1 MGAAAF
7 LETRSVAVDPG
18 MEAVASIRVRNTGTV
33 VDQFTLSILGDPQAW
48 STIEP
53 LTLSLFPGAEET
65 ARITFRPPRSAD
77 VPAGEMPFGIRIDSK
92 EDPAGDVVEE
102 GVLNIGVFTDTYA
115 ELAPRTS
122 RGSRKATHDLAVD
135 NRGNIR
141 LNAQITANDPDK
153 ALDFDLQPPSVVA
166 DPGTAAIS
174 KVAVKPRKRF
184 WRGPPKTHPFRV
196 EVLSPGA
203 AAVGVDGT
211 MLQEAMLP
219 ANALRALIAALAI
232 LVIAVLA
239 YFFLLKP
246 SIESIARQ
254 ELIAAGATVDPSGQP
269 VLPGSQRK
277 PAGGGG
283 GAPTPTPAGG
293 GGGGGGGG
301 SPSPTTGGGGGGS
314 PSPTASG
321 GTGTSGS
328 PTDTGSAGAPTP
340 APTAPNL
347 APAQRDGRL
356 LAGSEEVVPAGVTL
370 YVTDLIFSN
379 PSDTFT
385 GRMILGR
392 RDHNTDPF
400 TEQILLEL
408 QLQNFRD
415 LDFHWVTPLTFGS
428 NFAMYVSCPDPDGC
442 AGAAVSWSGYQR

>member
-7 LETRSVAVDPG
+7 LETKSVAVDPG

-48 STIEP
+48 STVEP

-65 ARITFRPPRSAD
+65 ARITFRPPRSAE

-219 ANALRALIAALAI
+219 PNALRALIAALAI

-277 PAGGGG
+277 PPA
-283 GAPTPTPAGG
+283 GAPTPAGPATPVGPATPTPAGPAG
-293 GGGGGGGG
+293 GSTPPGG
-301 SPSPTTGGGGGGS
+301 SPTP
-314 PSPTASG
+314 SG
-321 GTGTSGS
+321 GTGTSVSPGGETGS
-328 PTDTGSAGAPTP
+328 PGAPTP
-340 APTAPNL
+340 SPTAPNL

-370 YVTDLIFSN
+370 YITDLIFSN

-392 RDHNTDPF
+392 RDHNTDPA

-415 LDFHWVTPLTFGS
+415 LDFHWVTPLTFGP
-428 NFAMYVSCPDPDGC
+428 NFAMFVSCPDLDGC